1 MWFDKLKELGVNI
14 HVIAT
19 GAGAGIQNALW
30 EVPGSSAYLGGTTF
44 PYSPEEQEDLLG
56 FMPEH
61 FCSEETAVDLASAAY
76 MKAYKFGGKKPVGVG
91 LTASVASEKI
101 HRGDHRIF
109 VCIMTDNRV
118 WLTHKLL
125 DKKSGRSARED
136 DGKASNDLGLHGLV
150 DTLDE
155 RDFTST
161 GERFPDYH
169 DVTTLAKER
178 FFAHPFFDIDGRR
191 HSTLLTAFRAN
202 RLSLYP
208 GAFNPPH
215 EGHFGIATSM
225 FQSYGKR
232 VIFEVT
238 AEPPHKEPLTVQQLL
253 QRAKLLQKHDRF
265 FTRHEPYYIDKARS
279 FPGVGLVLGA
289 DAMVR
294 LLDPKWG
301 HDHIKMFQEFHDL
314 GTTLFVVGRDI
325 NGKFVSRDDIYQD
338 LSVVQPEQARL
349 FSRISVPLSGEWN
362 ISSTE
367 LRNQVIAGNK

>member
-1 MWFDKLKELGVNI
+1 
-14 HVIAT
+14 
-19 GAGAGIQNALW
+19 
-30 EVPGSSAYLGGTTF
+30 
-44 PYSPEEQEDLLG
+44 
-56 FMPEH
+56 
-61 FCSEETAVDLASAAY
+61 

-215 EGHFGIATSM
+215 EGHFGIATNM

-301 HDHIKMFQEFHDL
+301 HDYIKMFQEFHDL